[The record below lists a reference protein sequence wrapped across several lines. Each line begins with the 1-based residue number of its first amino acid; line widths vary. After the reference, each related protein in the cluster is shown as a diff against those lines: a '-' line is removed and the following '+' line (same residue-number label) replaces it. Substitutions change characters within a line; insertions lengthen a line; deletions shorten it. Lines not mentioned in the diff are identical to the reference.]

1 MLRKAAPTR
10 RIKKS
15 SDLLSRQTENQAS
28 AFKKS
33 QNAENQR
40 RVAAVFT
47 NAGLK
52 GRNPAQDAYAYEM
65 AMIDSLTKMRIHTA
79 MVRADRQRKERQDQ
93 LGRTNAALPAAI
105 ARHESGPKGV
115 DASDEGA

>member
-1 MLRKAAPTR
+1 MQAMGVYGIRDFDALKQSIGESLSKSRYSDVRRRPPKRQTPRAAVEAYKIDVEEGGADTKDQE
-10 RIKKS
+10 IS
-15 SDLLSRQTENQAS
+15 YLLSRQTENQAS

-52 GRNPAQDAYAYEM
+52 
-65 AMIDSLTKMRIHTA
+65 
-79 MVRADRQRKERQDQ
+79 
-93 LGRTNAALPAAI
+93 AAI
-105 ARHESGPKGV
+105 RSRRLRI
-115 DASDEGA
+115 